1 MKLVG
6 CGFGNGRIIGDF
18 KAIYNCCYKN
28 YVLNIQNYTC
38 TSVFKYPFNAYSGT
52 TPIKFIPQGIPSI

>member
-18 KAIYNCCYKN
+18 KAIYNCCFKN
-28 YVLNIQNYTC
+28 YVLNI
-38 TSVFKYPFNAYSGT
+38 
-52 TPIKFIPQGIPSI
+52 